1 MRMVRGGC
9 KRPLS
14 SAFDELPFHSR
25 GGAAGAGLSNPTQ
38 AFSTVTL
45 RAETR
50 RKGGVRGD
58 VDENRRAIN
67 QRNLAMPPS
76 RARRCG
82 SHGENVDRRHQIWT
96 RSQTH
101 SAVARPADWL
111 LGASVVTPAAS
122 SWRPVPTFP
131 MRAQMAFS
139 KPDHPLFS
147 PLVDG
152 TTIQKPTHAMSRPCV
167 SPLDLPSPH
176 QVVHKYIS
184 LDTGISR
191 RLNMPA
197 ATSPTSLLLPL
208 F

>member
-1 MRMVRGGC
+1 MSCRSC
-9 KRPLS
+9 LC
-14 SAFDELPFHSR
+14 
-25 GGAAGAGLSNPTQ
+25 NPTR
-38 AFSTVTL
+38 AFPTVTL

-50 RKGGVRGD
+50 RKGGVRGG

-82 SHGENVDRRHQIWT
+82 SHCENVDRRHQIWT

-101 SAVARPADWL
+101 SLHSAVAPPADWL

-122 SWRPVPTFP
+122 SCRPVPTFP

-152 TTIQKPTHAMSRPCV
+152 TTIQKPTHAMSRPSCV
-167 SPLDLPSPH
+167 SPSRSS
-176 QVVHKYIS
+176 QVLTKSYQSIS
-184 LDTGISR
+184 LLTLAFHVD
-191 RLNMPA
+191 
-197 ATSPTSLLLPL
+197 
-208 F
+208 